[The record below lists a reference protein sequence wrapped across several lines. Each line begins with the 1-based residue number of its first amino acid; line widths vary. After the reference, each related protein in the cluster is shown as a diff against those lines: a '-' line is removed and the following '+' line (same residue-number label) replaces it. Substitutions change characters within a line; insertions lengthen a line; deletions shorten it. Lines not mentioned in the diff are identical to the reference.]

1 MQTILQLI
9 DMDLAT
15 AALAV
20 VVVLLAGF
28 IRGYSGFGFSAF
40 VVTGL
45 SMMMPPAQAVP
56 MILLLEILASL
67 RLWRQVRDKADWRLL
82 GWLALGG
89 VIASPFGVWLL
100 AELPAGPMRAVV
112 CALVLAMSLALW
124 SGLRLPG
131 AGRWWFRLM
140 WSPDRTSTA
149 STSTPTGRA
158 CQRAL
163 PS

>member
-9 DMDLAT
+9 EMDLAT

-89 VIASPFGVWLL
+89 VIASPFGL
-100 AELPAGPMRAVV
+100 ADPRMAPIEVKLE
-112 CALVLAMSLALW
+112 ALEKY
-124 SGLRLPG
+124 
-131 AGRWWFRLM
+131 AGRFV
-140 WSPDRTSTA
+140 PQ
-149 STSTPTGRA
+149 P
-158 CQRAL
+158 
-163 PS
+163 